1 MQTKGEDRDPDHRQ
15 AGRRNER
22 GCRRQPPNPVASVF
36 AAEQARLAA
45 RPLPDSVL
53 KPGTMVAETGLL
65 DPYGQPTT
73 MYAALAGRP
82 AVLVSYRGGWC
93 PYCNIALAAYQ
104 AQLLPELQRRG
115 VGMVAVSPQKPDESP
130 SLQEKQD
137 LRFKQP
143 PARSHRAG
151 TARAGDSR

>member
-1 MQTKGEDRDPDHRQ
+1 MQPREKTVTQTIAKQVAAMNG
-15 AGRRNER
+15 AAAA
-22 GCRRQPPNPVASVF
+22 QPPNPVASVF

-82 AVLVSYRGGWC
+82 AVLVSYRGG
-93 PYCNIALAAYQ
+93 
-104 AQLLPELQRRG
+104 
-115 VGMVAVSPQKPDESP
+115 
-130 SLQEKQD
+130 
-137 LRFKQP
+137 
-143 PARSHRAG
+143 
-151 TARAGDSR
+151 

>member
-1 MQTKGEDRDPDHRQ
+1 
-15 AGRRNER
+15 
-22 GCRRQPPNPVASVF
+22 
-36 AAEQARLAA
+36 
-45 RPLPDSVL
+45 
-53 KPGTMVAETGLL
+53 MVAETGLL

-115 VGMVAVSPQKPDESP
+115 VGMVAVSPQKPDESL